1 MKASKFHQGTAKDK
15 HCEKTMYDMNVFQN
29 FLSEVG
35 EEREVLSLPPVELNK
50 LLCNFYITVPKKDK
64 TE

>member
-1 MKASKFHQGTAKDK
+1 
-15 HCEKTMYDMNVFQN
+15 MNVFQN

-35 EEREVLSLPPVELNK
+35 EEREVLSLPPVELDK